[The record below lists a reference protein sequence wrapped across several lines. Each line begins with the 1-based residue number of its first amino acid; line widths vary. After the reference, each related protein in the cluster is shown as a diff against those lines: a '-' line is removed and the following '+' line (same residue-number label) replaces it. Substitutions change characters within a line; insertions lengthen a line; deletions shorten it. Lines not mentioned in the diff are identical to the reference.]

1 MARKKVNTK
10 PRKSEQQLAIE
21 ALYKD
26 VREKFTSHINSAK
39 KLGYIFPENY
49 VPPIPKRIKEGSINR
64 LLKLDAQR
72 YDKAVYKTA
81 SGQII
86 SGKAGQALRR
96 REGAKKQSETK
107 RAKYNER
114 REKSPISPTTSYYN
128 EPSYT
133 YDDYVEDGDYDY
145 SWHEPEPEPEP
156 NIVLDEDNQYV
167 DTESGNVYG
176 SVDTIKEMPSGQLV
190 DITTGEIIGE
200 YGDEGDA
207 GLFDQTIIDNF
218 LDEMTRAGDAF
229 GTVFDDFIEWSK
241 GEYGEH
247 ATSKMIQQAAY
258 GGDLPSPAQR
268 YALEATMAFIESF
281 TNKYLSNDT
290 FWGARSD
297 FASRI
302 RSLGK
307 YNEYNQ
313 MFDQQRSD
321 YRNKR
326 RAARN
331 ARRRNK

>member
-1 MARKKVNTK
+1 MASI
-10 PRKSEQQLAIE
+10 KSEYQKARRNLQSKIRGAI
-21 ALYKD
+21 
-26 VREKFTSHINSAK
+26 K
-39 KLGYIFPENY
+39 KGYIVPENFL
-49 VPPIPKRIKEGSINR
+49 PNIPKKITQGSIRR
-64 LLKLDAQR
+64 LQKLSKSF
-72 YDKAVYKTA
+72 YDKVTYQTP
-81 SGQII
+81 SGDVI
-86 SGKAGQALRR
+86 SGRAGQAQRR
-96 REGAKKQSETK
+96 RAGALKRTK
-107 RAKYNER
+107 PSRAKYKER
-114 REKSPISPTTSYYN
+114 REKSPVSTSTSYYN
-128 EPSYT
+128 EPSYLIDDAVGDDE
-133 YDDYVEDGDYDY
+133 YDSLWYEE
-145 SWHEPEPEPEP
+145 EPESEP
-156 NIVLDEDNQYV
+156 NIVLDKENQYV

-176 SVDTIKEMPSGQLV
+176 SVDTIKEMPDGQLV

-229 GTVFDDFIEWSK
+229 GTVFNDFIEWSK

-290 FWGARSD
+290 FWGARAD
-297 FASRI
+297 FVSRI

-331 ARRRNK
+331 ARRRNI